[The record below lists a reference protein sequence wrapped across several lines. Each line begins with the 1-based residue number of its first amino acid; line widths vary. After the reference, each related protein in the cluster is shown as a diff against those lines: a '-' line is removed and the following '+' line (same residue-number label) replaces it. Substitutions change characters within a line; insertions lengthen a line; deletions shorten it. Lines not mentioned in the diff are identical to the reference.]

1 MILKIDDW
9 EFDIDL
15 ERTMAYSAAEAAEH
29 CDCAYCRN
37 FYAVIDEKHPK
48 LRPFLAQF
56 GLDVEAPEEMFAPS
70 VLDDSLDYMPI
81 YIVYGKI
88 LKAGHYEMEA
98 GLCNIVANCDDQT
111 RDYFELNCYEIT
123 LPWVLDEPIEEV
135 LSPANEPSFLK
146 KMWDRLLGRA
156 PKNNIES

>member
-37 FYAVIDEKHPK
+37 FYAAVDEHYPK

-56 GLDVEAPEEMFAPS
+56 GLDVEAPEEMFPS
-70 VLDDSLDYMPI
+70 FIREDSMDYMPV
-81 YIVYGKI
+81 YVVYGRITK
-88 LKAGHYEMEA
+88 LGQYELEA
-98 GLCNIVANCDDQT
+98 GLCNIVARTEDVS
-111 RDYFELNCYEIT
+111 RDYFELDCYEIT
-123 LPWVLDEPIEEV
+123 LPWVLDEPIEDV
-135 LSPANEPSFLK
+135 VSPANEPSFLQ
-146 KMWDRLLGRA
+146 KMWNKILGRA
-156 PKNNIES
+156 PKNNMES